1 MLRSHTISCLHS
13 CSFINTAPTND
24 AFAALPEGTVES
36 LLEADNIDALTDI
49 LTYHVVAAKV
59 LSTDLAN
66 GDVEALNG
74 DSLTINL
81 DDGVKINDSNVITAD
96 IEACNGVIHV
106 IDAVL
111 LPPADEEEAPAEDT
125 TTDMEDTA
133 TSAPTKMPTTASGAA
148 TYGPVLALAI
158 AAAAMVIA

>member
-1 MLRSHTISCLHS
+1 MYVCYDRVVFTSYALLTYYLLLTFL
-13 CSFINTAPTND
+13 FILNTAPTND

-59 LSTDLAN
+59 LSTELAN
-66 GDVEALNG
+66 GDVETLNG
-74 DSLTINL
+74 DSVTVNL

-111 LPPADEEEAPAEDT
+111 LPPDAEEDVVALREAPT
-125 TTDMEDTA
+125 TSSDSGSA
-133 TSAPTKMPTTASGAA
+133 THGHL
-148 TYGPVLALAI
+148 LALVI
-158 AAAAMVIA
+158 AFAAMFIV